1 MSRFQTNFS
10 VNSNKNLETV
20 NSIPRM
26 STIYNSNR
34 NGITKTD
41 ARTGKSRMTP
51 LRSTK
56 SLRSTPARL
65 KSNNKITPIPSTL
78 SMKNEYDND
87 EIEMILKEN
96 KFTPLNRIMTKNGRD
111 EINGKFIKVRSPS
124 GAIAL
129 VDVNID
135 GVMAVTSEDIITT
148 QMENSKALDIP
159 LNLKIGSL
167 DSIGNNV
174 PGVAFECVNGICTIM
189 KDGNMRP
196 EEKNFVKVSEIV
208 EEQSIIDSSP
218 FSIPIVRLSEI
229 MANPRNVDRKITNAV
244 NRIFEASYIKCKEDV
259 IIMEHSIIRL
269 SEEFKKI
276 VTNLDV
282 AFKNT
287 KSTIQKLNIYN
298 DEFNRHNHTD
308 TNEILRHEKVVD
320 ELSARY
326 ELYQNLINIC
336 SVTHNN
342 IYNIDT
348 VANNMN
354 QINEIIRKDFSYL
367 NKKITEPV
375 ITNN

>member
-10 VNSNKNLETV
+10 MNSNNNLETV

-26 STIYNSNR
+26 STIYNSNK
-34 NGITKTD
+34 TKD
-41 ARTGKSRMTP
+41 VRTGKSRMTP

-78 SMKNEYDND
+78 SMKNESYDND

-111 EINGKFIKVRSPS
+111 EINGKFIKVKSPS

-148 QMENSKALDIP
+148 QMESSKALNIP
-159 LNLKIGSL
+159 LNLKRGSL
-167 DSIGNNV
+167 NSVGNNV

-189 KDGNMRP
+189 KDENMRP

-208 EEQSIIDSSP
+208 EEQAIIDSSP

-259 IIMEHSIIRL
+259 IMMEHSIVRL

-287 KSTIQKLNIYN
+287 KATIEKLNSYN
-298 DEFNRHNHTD
+298 DKFNRYNHTD
-308 TNEILRHEKVVD
+308 TNEILRHEKVVE
-320 ELSARY
+320 ELAARY
-326 ELYQNLINIC
+326 ELYKNLINIC

-348 VANNMN
+348 VANNMA

-375 ITNN
+375 ITNNE

>member
-10 VNSNKNLETV
+10 MNSNNNLETV

-34 NGITKTD
+34 TKD
-41 ARTGKSRMTP
+41 VRTGKSRMTP

-78 SMKNEYDND
+78 SMKNESYDND

-111 EINGKFIKVRSPS
+111 EINGKFIKVKSPS

-159 LNLKIGSL
+159 LNLKRGSL

-189 KDGNMRP
+189 KDENMRP

-208 EEQSIIDSSP
+208 EEQAIIDSSP

-259 IIMEHSIIRL
+259 IMMEHSIIRL

-287 KSTIQKLNIYN
+287 KATIEKLNSYN
-298 DEFNRHNHTD
+298 DKFNRYNHTD
-308 TNEILRHEKVVD
+308 ANEILRHEKVVE
-320 ELSARY
+320 ELAARY

-348 VANNMN
+348 VANNMT

-375 ITNN
+375 ITNNE